1 MSNFTLLFLKEWP
14 TPTLHAAGLS
24 PGDVHMDA
32 LAKNSVK
39 GNKHESIENSAWSKF
54 SKVVYNPHSFSQKS
68 LYSDIMICSY
78 RKFYM
83 YHDMVLVTVNKLS
96 DRKFCMYHNMFSVT
110 VNKE

>member
-39 GNKHESIENSAWSKF
+39 GSKHESIENSAWSKF
-54 SKVVYNPHSFSQKS
+54 SRVVYNPTLSQKS
-68 LYSDIMICSY
+68 LYSDIMISSHGKCC
-78 RKFYM
+78 M

-96 DRKFCMYHNMFSVT
+96 DRKFCMYHDMFLVT